1 VTAATPDP
9 VRTVQSLEAVCATVW
24 AGSCLPDHL
33 ETPLDEGVERLG
45 PKLYYSQFRKFRQ
58 PLAEGR
64 AFVRHVRF
72 CPARGTNTP
81 SSASL
86 QKSVFGLF
94 LIVPVVLAFILA
106 YWVYQDGAGRGDEN
120 AALWAVA
127 VGGLTIT
134 TFFGGLLTFAVY
146 LWQRE

>member
-1 VTAATPDP
+1 MV
-9 VRTVQSLEAVCATVW
+9 
-24 AGSCLPDHL
+24 
-33 ETPLDEGVERLG
+33 PLQFGFPGG
-45 PKLYYSQFRKFRQ
+45 PEL
-58 PLAEGR
+58 LI
-64 AFVRHVRF
+64 
-72 CPARGTNTP
+72 
-81 SSASL
+81 L
-86 QKSVFGLF
+86 FGLF

-106 YWVYQDGAGRGDEN
+106 YWVYHDGAGRGDEN